1 MDMKLLEQM
10 LQESSNEA
18 QEHQERKR
26 ELREEMRQ
34 YLDYLEQQKKDS
46 ARMVAELDAIMT
58 AEVEKQWEKRLQ
70 QWRQERAARKKL
82 MEEVMEGR
90 RAQIQYKCE
99 WWLYK
104 LVIVAALCS
113 AVALIDEEKR
123 ERQREEQEIQ
133 ASIIKHCEL
142 EQQQKQAM
150 KQTNLLLQQHQLQQ
164 IDFKQ
169 KLKQVEKDKLKKE
182 IALNEVM
189 SHFAVVYLHSICC
202 ACFRRQNGCTK
213 REWLLY

>member
-99 WWLYK
+99 
-104 LVIVAALCS
+104 
-113 AVALIDEEKR
+113 
-123 ERQREEQEIQ
+123 
-133 ASIIKHCEL
+133 
-142 EQQQKQAM
+142 
-150 KQTNLLLQQHQLQQ
+150 
-164 IDFKQ
+164 
-169 KLKQVEKDKLKKE
+169 
-182 IALNEVM
+182 
-189 SHFAVVYLHSICC
+189 
-202 ACFRRQNGCTK
+202 
-213 REWLLY
+213 